1 MEIKV
6 LGPGCARCR
15 ETEALVKEAIAESR
29 VDARVEKVTNMK
41 DIARLGVLTPPALV
55 IDGQVKCVGKVPK
68 KEEIL
73 SWLGV

>member
-15 ETEALVKEAIAESR
+15 ETEALVKEAIAENR
-29 VDARVEKVTNMK
+29 VDARVEKVTDMK

-68 KEEIL
+68 KKELL

>member
-41 DIARLGVLTPPALV
+41 EIARLGVLTPPALV

>member
-55 IDGQVKCVGKVPK
+55 INGQVKCVGKVPK
-68 KEEIL
+68 KKEIL

>member
-15 ETEALVKEAIAESR
+15 ETEALVKEAIAENR
-29 VDARVEKVTNMK
+29 VDARVEKVTDMK

>member
-15 ETEALVKEAIAESR
+15 ETEALVKEAIAENQ
-29 VDARVEKVTNMK
+29 VDARVEKVTDMK

>member
-1 MEIKV
+1 MDIKV

-15 ETEALVKEAIAESR
+15 ETEALVKEAIAENR
-29 VDARVEKVTNMK
+29 VDARVEKVTDMK

>member
-15 ETEALVKEAIAESR
+15 ETEALVKAAIAENR
-29 VDARVEKVTNMK
+29 VDARVEKVTDMK
-41 DIARLGVLTPPALV
+41 AIARLGVLTPPALV

>member
-15 ETEALVKEAIAESR
+15 ETEALVKEAIAENQ
-29 VDARVEKVTNMK
+29 VDARVEKVTDMK

-68 KEEIL
+68 KKELL